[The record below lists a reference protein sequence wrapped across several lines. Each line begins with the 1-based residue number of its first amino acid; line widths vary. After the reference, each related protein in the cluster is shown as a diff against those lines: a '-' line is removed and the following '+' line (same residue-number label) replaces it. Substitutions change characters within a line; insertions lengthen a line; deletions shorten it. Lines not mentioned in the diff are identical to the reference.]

1 MQAISVKTGCAKS
14 SGIRTN
20 RTLPSPGGANAP
32 GFFHMRRVKPMT
44 DKITADAMTRATQ
57 IATNAMKSK
66 WRTKAASFQIFAPA
80 TTARR
85 LATTSATIQKIVERA
100 IAEV

>member
-1 MQAISVKTGCAKS
+1 
-14 SGIRTN
+14 
-20 RTLPSPGGANAP
+20 
-32 GFFHMRRVKPMT
+32 MT

-100 IAEV
+100 IAEVASWRGTNIKTSARRERHRNR